1 MDPYMEL
8 ISNVHTLSDWRNII
22 LNVRGPYPTQ
32 DSKIVLTKM
41 IQDVI
46 SANSEM
52 MKLKKSMF
60 DLIYVQDLFHI
71 NVEYDVWNDI
81 Y

>member
-1 MDPYMEL
+1 MCK
-8 ISNVHTLSDWRNII
+8 LSDWRNII
-22 LNVRGPYPTQ
+22 LDVRGPYLTP
-32 DSKIVLTKM
+32 DSEIVLTKM

-46 SANSEM
+46 SANSQM
-52 MKLKKSMF
+52 IKLKKSMF
-60 DLIYVQDLFHI
+60 DLIYVQDLFYI

>member
-1 MDPYMEL
+1 MKL
-8 ISNVHTLSDWRNII
+8 VSNVQTLSDWRNII
-22 LNVRGPYPTQ
+22 LNVRGPYPTP
-32 DSKIVLTKM
+32 DSEIVLTKM

-46 SANSEM
+46 LANSQM
-52 MKLKKSMF
+52 IKLKKFMF
-60 DLIYVQDLFHI
+60 DLIYVQDLFYI